1 MDARILDQEGQV
13 KPTLSVV
20 LNAQDQG
27 GTVPEPAR
35 STPSIGWSSRWAIG
49 LLVAT
54 LLLSGCSSTHQWWK
68 NGFKVGPNH
77 CTPAAPIADEWIDS
91 QDPNV
96 VSAPMDYSY
105 WWAVFQDPVLDEL
118 IDTAYHE
125 NLTLKIACQRI
136 VEARAQRGIAVGNL
150 FPQQQQLFGSY
161 KRNEMSDNAFP
172 FGEFPIR
179 KHYDDWITGF
189 DATWELDIWGR
200 IHRSI
205 ESADANLDA
214 QVASYD
220 DILVMIQA
228 EVASAYLQLR
238 TTEERLALAH
248 ENVELQEHTL
258 EIIQHRFDQGVVSEL
273 DLRQAKSALAA
284 TRSLIPALEEGH
296 RKAETGLCILL
307 GLPPQ
312 QLPTLERGPKRIPQ
326 VPPEVIVGIPAE
338 LLMRRP
344 DIRKAER
351 QAAAQCAQIGIATA
365 ELYPHIAIS
374 GNIAFNAEHFQDL
387 FTWDSI
393 TGSVGP
399 GFQWNILNY
408 GRIKN
413 NIYVQDARFYQLV
426 YQYQN
431 TVLQANKEAEDGIVS
446 FLKEKVRARLLEEG
460 VQETEKATEL
470 AMLQYEQGFA
480 DYQRVLDTQRAL
492 VLQQDGLAES
502 RGKVALNLV
511 AVYKALGGGWQM
523 RCQIEQA
530 TALAPS
536 EMPVG
541 NEAPMPSPLSHAPV
555 PLPAV
560 ARTEEVTSAI
570 R

>member
-1 MDARILDQEGQV
+1 MNCTSFV
-13 KPTLSVV
+13 KR
-20 LNAQDQG
+20 N
-27 GTVPEPAR
+27 ER
-35 STPSIGWSSRWAIG
+35 SGSFRTAASSPPQAPRRRSCQLGHA
-49 LLVAT
+49 LLAAT
-54 LLLSGCSSTHQWWK
+54 LLLAGCQSTHQWWK
-68 NGFKVGPNH
+68 NGFIVGPNY
-77 CTPAAPIADEWIDS
+77 CSPAAPIADDWIDN
-91 QDPNV
+91 QDPHV

-118 IDTAYHE
+118 IDTAYRE
-125 NLTLKIACQRI
+125 NLSLKIALQRI

-150 FPQQQQLFGSY
+150 FPQEQQLFGRY
-161 KRNEMSDNAFP
+161 TRNEISDNAYP

-200 IHRSI
+200 IQRGI

-214 QVASYD
+214 QVANYD

-238 TTEERLALAH
+238 TTEERLVLAH
-248 ENVELQEHTL
+248 ENVKLQEHTL

-273 DLRQAKSALAA
+273 DLRQAKSALAS

-312 QLPTLERGPKRIPQ
+312 QLPVLQSGPQRIPE

-344 DIRKAER
+344 DIRRAER

-387 FTWDSI
+387 FAWESI
-393 TGSVGP
+393 AGSVGP

-413 NIYVQDARFYQLV
+413 NIYVQDARFRQLV

-446 FLKEKVRARLLEEG
+446 FLKEKVRTRLLTEG

-523 RCQIEQA
+523 RCQPGPSA
-530 TALAPS
+530 ALASS
-536 EMPVG
+536 ETAVESVTPLPPQTSS
-541 NEAPMPSPLSHAPV
+541 APM

-560 ARTEEVTSAI
+560 ARTEEVSSVT